1 MKRLE
6 KIIPLLFVLLSSFL
20 VVMAVYIWRTLKEF
34 EKTSAEVET
43 TYTLINLNNDLLSDV
58 LSIEAS
64 VGEFLLVGN
73 DFFLQPYYTSISDI
87 YQKLDAFKKLAH
99 SAKEQSIIAK
109 FKKLLNARIIST
121 GKVISRHHRNI
132 LSSQDE
138 IAFSYIG
145 KVLSEKMKSAVHKI
159 NETELSLLQQR
170 KLANN
175 SSATKFRLLIMTLV
189 IIIINL
195 ILIGISIINIQ
206 RQKNILT
213 AELEK
218 SNKLF
223 SSIFENNPASIAI
236 SRISDNVILKVNNSF
251 VQLMDCNSYDEIIG
265 KSAQDLNIVVE
276 SNDAEAVARKIHENN
291 FGENQETLIKTKK
304 GKTKWTSTS
313 VIYFD
318 IDNDPCLFSVS
329 TDITAIK
336 NAEEKMMAANHE
348 LEAFSYSVSHDLR
361 APLRAINGYT
371 TILIEDYNS
380 VLDAEGMG
388 YLKSMLKSSK
398 MMGDLIDD
406 LLAFSRLGRT
416 DVPLTEIN
424 MNNISKTVIEEQII
438 NNSEKY
444 SIAIEDLPSIIG
456 QPVLIKQ
463 VWVNLIS
470 NAIKYSQHKTD
481 PKIEIGSFK
490 KEGFSVFFV
499 KDNGVGFDMQYYNK
513 LFGVFQRLHS
523 KEEFEGTGIGLA
535 IVQKAISR
543 HNGTVWAESKLNE
556 GTTFFFSIPISNNK
570 TI

>member
-6 KIIPLLFVLLSSFL
+6 KYIPLLFLTLCCFL
-20 VVMAVYIWRTLKEF
+20 IAIAVYISITLKEF
-34 EKTSAEVET
+34 EKTSAELET
-43 TYTLINLNNDLLSDV
+43 TYTLINLNNGLLSDV

-64 VGEFLLVGN
+64 VGEFLLVG
-73 DFFLQPYYTSISDI
+73 DDSFLKPYYTSIADI
-87 YQKLDAFKKLAH
+87 YKRLVAFEKLAR
-99 SAKEQSIIAK
+99 SGEERSIIDN
-109 FKKLLNARIIST
+109 FKKLLQAREIST
-121 GKVISRHHRNI
+121 GKVISRHQRNI
-132 LSSQDE
+132 LSIQDE

-145 KVLSEKMKSAVHKI
+145 KRLSEKMKSTVQKI
-159 NETELSLLQQR
+159 NGTELSLLQQR

-175 SSATKFRLLIMTLV
+175 SSANKFR
-189 IIIINL
+189 IIIIILLITIFNI
-195 ILIGISIINIQ
+195 ILIAIIIINIQ
-206 RQKNILT
+206 RQKRHLT

-218 SNKLF
+218 SNNLF

-236 SRISDNVILKVNNSF
+236 SRISDNVILKANNSF
-251 VQLMDCNSYDEIIG
+251 IQLMDCSSNDEIIG
-265 KSAQDLNIVVE
+265 KSAHDLNMVLE
-276 SNDAEAVARKIHENN
+276 SNDADEVAKKIRENH
-291 FGENQETLIKTKK
+291 FSENQETLIKTKK
-304 GKTKWTSTS
+304 GKTKCTSTS

-329 TDITAIK
+329 IDITATK
-336 NAEEKMMAANHE
+336 NAEEKLMAANRE

-371 TILIEDYNS
+371 SILIEDYNT
-380 VLDAEGMG
+380 VLDAEGVG
-388 YLKSMLKSSK
+388 YLQSMLKSSK
-398 MMGDLIDD
+398 MMGNLIDD

-416 DVPLTEIN
+416 DVPLAEIN
-424 MNNISKTVIEEQII
+424 MNTVVKTVIEEQL
-438 NNSEKY
+438 NNNTEKY
-444 SIAIEDLPSIIG
+444 AIKIHELPSIIG
-456 QPVLIKQ
+456 QTVLIKQ

-481 PKIEIGSFK
+481 SKIEIGSTK
-490 KEGFSVFFV
+490 KDGLTIFYV

-535 IVQKAISR
+535 IVQKAINR